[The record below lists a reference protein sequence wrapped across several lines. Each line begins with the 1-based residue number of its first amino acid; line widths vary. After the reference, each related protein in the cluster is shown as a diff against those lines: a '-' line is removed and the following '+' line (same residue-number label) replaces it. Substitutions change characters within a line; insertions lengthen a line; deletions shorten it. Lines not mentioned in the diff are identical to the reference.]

1 MNWIHAHSPGAIAL
15 IVFVICYSTAAL
27 IFGILR
33 VLSKYRVARDIESIT
48 PAMVTP
54 IGVIGGLLIAFLAA
68 RVWSN
73 LDHANSYV
81 GQEANAIREL
91 DRLADEMP
99 SKVRE
104 AVRQG
109 AQTYVSWVTLQDWPQ
124 MVAGEGA
131 IEARP
136 PGLLEALTAIAT
148 YNPAEAG
155 QRAIQQSALASLER
169 ALDAR
174 RNRLVLSRQ
183 AIGWSQWAVVWA
195 LYVFSMLLVGFV
207 HMPRPIAKA
216 VAMWLYA
223 STFALCIVLLSIN
236 DRPFRTGGYMIGPT
250 LLKEL
255 SED

>member
-1 MNWIHAHSPGAIAL
+1 MNWIAAHSPAAIAL
-15 IVFVICYSTAAL
+15 IVFALCYSVGAL
-27 IFGILR
+27 IFGVLR
-33 VLSKYRVARDIESIT
+33 VLSKYRVARDLEAIT

-73 LDHANSYV
+73 LDRANSYA

-91 DRLADEMP
+91 DQLAGEMP
-99 SKVRE
+99 PTVGE
-104 AVRQG
+104 AVRRG
-109 AQTYVSWVTLQDWPQ
+109 AHMYVSWVTLQDWPQ
-124 MVAGEGA
+124 MVAGGGA
-131 IEARP
+131 TEPRP
-136 PGLLEALTAIAT
+136 PGLLDALTSIAA
-148 YNPAEAG
+148 YNPVEAG
-155 QRAIQQSALASLER
+155 QRAVQQSALASLER

-174 RNRLVLSRQ
+174 RNRLLLSRQ
-183 AIGWSQWAVVWA
+183 VIEGSQWAVVWA

-236 DRPFRTGGYMIGPT
+236 DGPFRTGGYTLGPT
-250 LLKEL
+250 LLKQL